1 MRQLLSWST
10 CATSADCVG
19 VARQPYNRCLTHL
32 EAEELEAHLATLT
45 PGQALDLRGTTLPA
59 GLLDRILAAMENI
72 VGRARFDQAVFRSP
86 ARFGDVTF
94 TGDASFDEARF
105 EALAS
110 FFNTRFRGNV
120 SFQGVRF
127 GREISL
133 YGSRVRGHLSMDESA
148 VASDALFG
156 EACFGS
162 ASFRR
167 AEFHGFSSFDLA
179 RFHGDATFRGARF
192 SRPVS
197 FLKTAFEGAAGFQS
211 VRFGAKAF
219 LAPSVVG
226 RHLALTQ
233 ARASGPV
240 ELHVTGCP
248 VDLSEARVLG
258 RLTVRAGDA
267 DLDLTG
273 LTSRGRSKVG
283 RKGGPIRVLSIAGLD
298 ADDLTIEGADLTR
311 CHLPGVVNAERL
323 RLRDC
328 VFATSPGGRRQ
339 LRFSWPPF
347 RRTFFSRLS
356 WVALLALVA
365 VAAVLSSS
373 TPQQQQNRHPR
384 PAVTQGGTWAHSSG
398 TDQGSP

>member
-19 VARQPYNRCLTHL
+19 VSRQPYNRCLTHM
-32 EAEELEAHLATLT
+32 EAEELDVHLATLR
-45 PGQALDLRGTTLPA
+45 PGQCLDLRGTTLPA
-59 GLLDRILAAMENI
+59 GLLDRILAAMENV
-72 VGRARFDQAVFRSP
+72 VGRARFDRATFSAP

-94 TGDASFDEARF
+94 NGDASFDDARF

-110 FFNTRFRGNV
+110 FFGTRFGGNV

-127 GREISL
+127 GKEISL
-133 YGSRVRGHLSMDESA
+133 YGSRVRGHLSMDDAA

-162 ASFRR
+162 ASFRG
-167 AEFHGFSSFDLA
+167 AEFHGFSSFDQA

-197 FLKTAFEGAAGFQS
+197 FLKTAFEGTAGFQS
-211 VRFGAKAF
+211 VRFSAKAF
-219 LAPSVVG
+219 LAPALVG
-226 RHLALTQ
+226 RQLALNQ
-233 ARASGPV
+233 ARAQGPV

-258 RLTVRAGDA
+258 RLTVKAGDA

-273 LTSRGRSKVG
+273 LTSRGRSKVM
-283 RKGGPIRVLSIAGLD
+283 RKGGPIRILSIAGLD
-298 ADDLTIEGADLTR
+298 ADELTIEGADLTR
-311 CHLPGVVNAERL
+311 CHLPGAVNAERL

-328 VFATSPGGRRQ
+328 VFAASPGGRRQ
-339 LRFSWPPF
+339 LRFSWPPL

-356 WVALLALVA
+356 WVALLCLVA
-365 VAAVLSSS
+365 VAAVLWSS
-373 TPQQQQNRHPR
+373 TPQQPNRHPR
-384 PAVTQGGTWAHSSG
+384 PTITQGGTWAHSSG
-398 TDQGSP
+398 THQGSP